1 MKNHIKYNKKE
12 IKKQKQSLDDL
23 KNYLL
28 KNDLLVSN
36 DNMTRNRDIWVWC
49 NKGPLLSYKYK
60 LYVYPALNLYSHKFQ
75 CVKT

>member
-1 MKNHIKYNKKE
+1 MKNHIKYNEKE

-49 NKGPLLSYKYK
+49 NKEPLLSYKYK
-60 LYVYPALNLYSHKFQ
+60 LHVYPVLNLYSHKFQ